1 MSSPASSPRAAAV
14 PTVQVDNERVRVTEW
29 RFAPG
34 AETGWHRHQYP
45 YAVVPLVDGVL
56 RIVDAQGEKLAPLCV
71 GASYSRPAGIEHN
84 VINHGPGPM
93 AFVEIEMKA

>member
-1 MSSPASSPRAAAV
+1 M
-14 PTVQVDNERVRVTEW
+14 
-29 RFAPG
+29 
-34 AETGWHRHQYP
+34 
-45 YAVVPLVDGVL
+45 VPLVDGVL